1 MAWNQSPQVAVARDA
16 ARKLGAEIG
25 CVIIYVN
32 EDTFGM
38 ASYGHDKQLCDVMG
52 KLGDHL
58 FAATKEFA
66 ETHLG

>member
-1 MAWNQSPQVAVARDA
+1 MAWNPSPQVAVARDA

-32 EDTFGM
+32 EDTYGM
-38 ASYGHDKQLCDVMG
+38 ASYGHDKQLCAVMG

-58 FAATKEFA
+58 FDATKDFV